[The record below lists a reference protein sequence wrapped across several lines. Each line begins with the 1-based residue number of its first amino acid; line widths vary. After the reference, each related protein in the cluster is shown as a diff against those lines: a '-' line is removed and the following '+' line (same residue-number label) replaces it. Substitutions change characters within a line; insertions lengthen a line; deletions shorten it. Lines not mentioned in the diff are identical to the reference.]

1 MSPTTAPGVLPAHL
15 RQTVPAGIG
24 RRWAA
29 WFVDYVLLHIVS
41 AIMLAVVFSA
51 LLSGYSGSFVYIV
64 IAVYLLAVFAIFFWP
79 VRISGQ
85 TPGMRLLGVAYV
97 RWDRPGQVLPRVL
110 AWTLLGA
117 LTGLASFGLVPLVVF
132 FGTLDP
138 LRRSWYER
146 CAGIYIIDVRAGAWP
161 EGARRRDAVRGTAS
175 ARATGVVPQASA
187 SQGHEAALGA
197 WASSPAPAGEESLE
211 NTVVGGLDLAGR
223 RPPVPPPPA
232 ASPALAASPAPAVP
246 PPPAASSAPAASSGF
261 ITAVPWEQGAGGQG
275 PEATPAPPAPTLPP
289 APPVTP
295 SQPSAS
301 SGPVPP
307 APVGPV
313 PQPPASLVPPAPAQP
328 PSSPLAPVP
337 IQRGTSA
344 SDPVVVPLQVR
355 AAQVAGPGPA
365 PSSEEADRTV
375 ARGSG
380 AARLLLDTGQ
390 QVVLGGTVLLGRD
403 PVAVPPWTGAVLVP
417 VPDYSVSKTHV
428 ALRLE
433 GSRVLVHD
441 LGSTNGT
448 VVVSPGGSATAA
460 VPGDVLEAPAGSSVR
475 FGDRSLRVEAW

>member
-51 LLSGYSGSFVYIV
+51 LLSGYSGSFVYMV

-161 EGARRRDAVRGTAS
+161 EGARRRDAVRGTGS
-175 ARATGVVPQASA
+175 ARATGVVPQAGA

-232 ASPALAASPAPAVP
+232 ASPA
-246 PPPAASSAPAASSGF
+246 PAASSGF

-275 PEATPAPPAPTLPP
+275 PEATPAPPAPALPP

-307 APVGPV
+307 APVGP
-313 PQPPASLVPPAPAQP
+313 VPPAPAQP

-433 GSRVLVHD
+433 GTRVLVHD

-448 VVVSPGGSATAA
+448 VVVSPGGSATVA
-460 VPGDVLEAPAGSSVR
+460 VPGDVLEAPAGSTVR

>member
-1 MSPTTAPGVLPAHL
+1 MSPDTTAPGVLPAHL

-41 AIMLAVVFSA
+41 GIMLAIVFSA

-161 EGARRRDAVRGTAS
+161 EGARRGAVRGTGS
-175 ARATGVVPQASA
+175 VRATGVVPQAGA

-232 ASPALAASPAPAVP
+232 ASSAPADSP
-246 PPPAASSAPAASSGF
+246 APAASSVSAVPPAPEASPGF

-275 PEATPAPPAPTLPP
+275 PEATPAPPAPALPP

-307 APVGPV
+307 APVGP
-313 PQPPASLVPPAPAQP
+313 VPPAPAQP

-390 QVVLGGTVLLGRD
+390 QVMLGGTVLLGRD

-448 VVVSPGGSATAA
+448 VVVSPGGSATVA
-460 VPGDVLEAPAGSSVR
+460 VPGDVLEAPAGSTVR

>member
-41 AIMLAVVFSA
+41 GIMLAIVFSA
-51 LLSGYSGSFVYIV
+51 LLSGYSEFPVYTVIV
-64 IAVYLLAVFAIFFWP
+64 VYLLAVFAIFFWP

-161 EGARRRDAVRGTAS
+161 EGARRGAVRGTGS
-175 ARATGVVPQASA
+175 VRATGVVPQASA
-187 SQGHEAALGA
+187 SQGHEAALGT

-232 ASPALAASPAPAVP
+232 ASPALAAS
-246 PPPAASSAPAASSGF
+246 SAPAASSGF

-275 PEATPAPPAPTLPP
+275 PEATPAPPAPALPP

-301 SGPVPP
+301 SGSVPP
-307 APVGPV
+307 APVGP
-313 PQPPASLVPPAPAQP
+313 VPPAPAQP

-390 QVVLGGTVLLGRD
+390 QVMLGGTVLLGRD

-448 VVVSPGGSATAA
+448 VVVSPGGSATVA
-460 VPGDVLEAPAGSSVR
+460 VPGDVLEAPAGSTVR

>member
-51 LLSGYSGSFVYIV
+51 LLSGYSGSFVYMV

-161 EGARRRDAVRGTAS
+161 EGARRRDAVRGTGS
-175 ARATGVVPQASA
+175 ARATGVVPQAGA

-232 ASPALAASPAPAVP
+232 ASPA
-246 PPPAASSAPAASSGF
+246 PAASSGF

-275 PEATPAPPAPTLPP
+275 PEATPAPPAPALPP

-307 APVGPV
+307 APVGP
-313 PQPPASLVPPAPAQP
+313 VPPAPAQP

-390 QVVLGGTVLLGRD
+390 QVMLGGTVLLGRD

-433 GSRVLVHD
+433 GTRVLVHD

-448 VVVSPGGSATAA
+448 VVVSPGGSATVA
-460 VPGDVLEAPAGSSVR
+460 VPGDVLEAPAGSTVR

>member
-51 LLSGYSGSFVYIV
+51 LLSGYSGFPVYMV

-161 EGARRRDAVRGTAS
+161 EGARRRDAVRGTGS
-175 ARATGVVPQASA
+175 ARATGVVPQAGA

-232 ASPALAASPAPAVP
+232 ASPA
-246 PPPAASSAPAASSGF
+246 PAASSGF

-275 PEATPAPPAPTLPP
+275 PEATPAPPAPALPP

-301 SGPVPP
+301 SGSVPP
-307 APVGPV
+307 APVGP
-313 PQPPASLVPPAPAQP
+313 VPPAPAQP

-390 QVVLGGTVLLGRD
+390 QVMLGGTVLLGRD

-433 GSRVLVHD
+433 GTRVLVHD

-448 VVVSPGGSATAA
+448 VVVSPGGSATVA
-460 VPGDVLEAPAGSSVR
+460 VPGDVLEAPAGSTVR

>member
-1 MSPTTAPGVLPAHL
+1 MSPDTTAPGVLPAHL

-41 AIMLAVVFSA
+41 AIMLAIVFSA
-51 LLSGYSGSFVYIV
+51 LLSGYSEFPVYMV

-161 EGARRRDAVRGTAS
+161 EGARRRDAVRGTGS
-175 ARATGVVPQASA
+175 VRATGVVPQAGA

-232 ASPALAASPAPAVP
+232 ASPALATSSAPAVP

-275 PEATPAPPAPTLPP
+275 PEATPAPPAPALPP

-301 SGPVPP
+301 SGSVPP
-307 APVGPV
+307 APVGP
-313 PQPPASLVPPAPAQP
+313 VPPAPAQP

-390 QVVLGGTVLLGRD
+390 QVMLGGTVLLGRD

-433 GSRVLVHD
+433 GTRVLVHD

-448 VVVSPGGSATAA
+448 VVVSLGGSATVA
-460 VPGDVLEAPAGSSVR
+460 VPGDVLEAPAGSTVR

>member
-41 AIMLAVVFSA
+41 GIMLVVVFSA
-51 LLSGYSGSFVYIV
+51 LLSGHPGPLAYVV

-117 LTGLASFGLVPLVVF
+117 LTGLVSFGLVPLVVF

-161 EGARRRDAVRGTAS
+161 EGARRGVVRGTGS
-175 ARATGVVPQASA
+175 VRATGVVPQAGA

-232 ASPALAASPAPAVP
+232 ASPALAASSAPAVP
-246 PPPAASSAPAASSGF
+246 PAPTSSAPAASSGF

-275 PEATPAPPAPTLPP
+275 PEATPAPPAPAL
-289 APPVTP
+289 
-295 SQPSAS
+295 S
-301 SGPVPP
+301 PVPP

-460 VPGDVLEAPAGSSVR
+460 VPGDVLEAPAGSTVR

>member
-1 MSPTTAPGVLPAHL
+1 MSPDTTAPGVLPAHL

-41 AIMLAVVFSA
+41 AIMLAIVFSA
-51 LLSGYSGSFVYIV
+51 LLSGYSEFPVYMV

-161 EGARRRDAVRGTAS
+161 EGARRRDAVRGTGS
-175 ARATGVVPQASA
+175 VRATGVVPQAGA

-232 ASPALAASPAPAVP
+232 ASPALATSSAPAVP

-275 PEATPAPPAPTLPP
+275 PEATPAPPAPALPP

-301 SGPVPP
+301 SGSVPP
-307 APVGPV
+307 APVGP
-313 PQPPASLVPPAPAQP
+313 VPPAPAQP

-390 QVVLGGTVLLGRD
+390 QVMLGGTVLLGRD

-448 VVVSPGGSATAA
+448 VVVSPGGSATVA
-460 VPGDVLEAPAGSSVR
+460 VPGDVLEAPAGSTVR

>member
-1 MSPTTAPGVLPAHL
+1 MSPDTTAPGVLPAHL

-161 EGARRRDAVRGTAS
+161 EGARRRDAVPGTGS
-175 ARATGVVPQASA
+175 VRATGVVPQAGA

-232 ASPALAASPAPAVP
+232 ASSAPADSP
-246 PPPAASSAPAASSGF
+246 APAASSVSVVPPAPEASPGF

-275 PEATPAPPAPTLPP
+275 PEATPAPPAPALPP

-307 APVGPV
+307 APVGP
-313 PQPPASLVPPAPAQP
+313 VPPAPAQP

-433 GSRVLVHD
+433 GTRVLVHD

-448 VVVSPGGSATAA
+448 VVVSPGGSATVA
-460 VPGDVLEAPAGSSVR
+460 VPGDVLEASAGSTVR

>member
-1 MSPTTAPGVLPAHL
+1 MSPDTTAPGVLPAHL

-51 LLSGYSGSFVYIV
+51 LLSGYSGFPVYVV

-161 EGARRRDAVRGTAS
+161 EGARRGAVRGTGS
-175 ARATGVVPQASA
+175 VRATGVVPQAGA

-232 ASPALAASPAPAVP
+232 ASSAPADSP
-246 PPPAASSAPAASSGF
+246 APAASSVSAVPPAPEASPGF

-275 PEATPAPPAPTLPP
+275 PEATPAPPAPALPP

-307 APVGPV
+307 APVGP
-313 PQPPASLVPPAPAQP
+313 VPPAPAQP

-390 QVVLGGTVLLGRD
+390 QVMLGGTVLLGRD

-448 VVVSPGGSATAA
+448 VVVSPGGSATVA
-460 VPGDVLEAPAGSSVR
+460 VPGDVLEAPAGSTVR

>member
-51 LLSGYSGSFVYIV
+51 LLSGYSGFPVYMV

-161 EGARRRDAVRGTAS
+161 EGARRRDAVRGTGS
-175 ARATGVVPQASA
+175 ARATGVVPQAGA

-232 ASPALAASPAPAVP
+232 ASPA
-246 PPPAASSAPAASSGF
+246 PAASSGF

-275 PEATPAPPAPTLPP
+275 PEATPAPPAPALPP

-307 APVGPV
+307 APVGP
-313 PQPPASLVPPAPAQP
+313 VPPAPAQP

-390 QVVLGGTVLLGRD
+390 QVMLGGTVLLGRD

-433 GSRVLVHD
+433 GTRVLVHD

-448 VVVSPGGSATAA
+448 VVVSPGGSATVA
-460 VPGDVLEAPAGSSVR
+460 VPGDVLEAPAGSTVR

>member
-41 AIMLAVVFSA
+41 GIMLAVVFSA
-51 LLSGYSGSFVYIV
+51 LLSGYSGFPVYVV
-64 IAVYLLAVFAIFFWP
+64 IAVYLLAVFAMLFWP

-161 EGARRRDAVRGTAS
+161 EGARRREAAPSTGSV
-175 ARATGVVPQASA
+175 RATGVVPQAGA
-187 SQGHEAALGA
+187 SQGSEAALGA
-197 WASSPAPAGEESLE
+197 WASSPAPAGEEILE
-211 NTVVGGLDLAGR
+211 RTVVGGLDLAGR

-232 ASPALAASPAPAVP
+232 ASPALAASSAPAVP
-246 PPPAASSAPAASSGF
+246 PAPTSSAPAASPDF

-275 PEATPAPPAPTLPP
+275 SEATPAPASPAL
-289 APPVTP
+289 
-295 SQPSAS
+295 S
-301 SGPVPP
+301 PVPP

-380 AARLLLDTGQ
+380 AARILLDTGQ

-448 VVVSPGGSATAA
+448 VVVSPGGSVTVA
-460 VPGDVLEAPAGSSVR
+460 VPGDVLEAPAGSTVR

>member
-1 MSPTTAPGVLPAHL
+1 MSPDTTAPGVLPAHL

-41 AIMLAVVFSA
+41 GIMLAIVFSA

-161 EGARRRDAVRGTAS
+161 EGARRRDAVPGTGS
-175 ARATGVVPQASA
+175 VRATGVVPQAGA

-232 ASPALAASPAPAVP
+232 AS
-246 PPPAASSAPAASSGF
+246 SAPAASSGF

-275 PEATPAPPAPTLPP
+275 PEATPAPPAPALPP

-307 APVGPV
+307 APVGP
-313 PQPPASLVPPAPAQP
+313 VPPAPAQP

-448 VVVSPGGSATAA
+448 VVVSPGGSATVA
-460 VPGDVLEAPAGSSVR
+460 VPGDVLEAPAGSTVR

>member
-1 MSPTTAPGVLPAHL
+1 MSPDTTAPGVLPAHL

-41 AIMLAVVFSA
+41 AIMLAIVFSA
-51 LLSGYSGSFVYIV
+51 LLSGYSEFPVYMV

-232 ASPALAASPAPAVP
+232 AS
-246 PPPAASSAPAASSGF
+246 SAPAASSGF

-275 PEATPAPPAPTLPP
+275 PEATPAPPAPALPP

-307 APVGPV
+307 APVGPI
-313 PQPPASLVPPAPAQP
+313 PQP

-390 QVVLGGTVLLGRD
+390 QVMLGGTVLLGRD

-448 VVVSPGGSATAA
+448 VVVSPGGSATVA
-460 VPGDVLEAPAGSSVR
+460 VPGDVLEAPAGSTVR

>member
-51 LLSGYSGSFVYIV
+51 LLSGYSGFPVYMV

-161 EGARRRDAVRGTAS
+161 EGARRRDAVRGTGS

-211 NTVVGGLDLAGR
+211 NTVVGGLDLAGC
-223 RPPVPPPPA
+223 RPP
-232 ASPALAASPAPAVP
+232 VP

-275 PEATPAPPAPTLPP
+275 PEATPAPPAPALPP

-301 SGPVPP
+301 SGSVPP
-307 APVGPV
+307 APVGP
-313 PQPPASLVPPAPAQP
+313 VPPAPAQP

-390 QVVLGGTVLLGRD
+390 QVMLGGTVLLGRD

-448 VVVSPGGSATAA
+448 VVVSPGGSATVA
-460 VPGDVLEAPAGSSVR
+460 VPGDVLEAPAGSTVR

>member
-41 AIMLAVVFSA
+41 GIMLAIVFSA

-161 EGARRRDAVRGTAS
+161 EGARRGAVRGTGS
-175 ARATGVVPQASA
+175 VRATGVVPQAGA

-232 ASPALAASPAPAVP
+232 ASPA
-246 PPPAASSAPAASSGF
+246 PAASSGF

-275 PEATPAPPAPTLPP
+275 PEATPAPPAPALPP

-307 APVGPV
+307 APVGP
-313 PQPPASLVPPAPAQP
+313 VPPAPAQP

-390 QVVLGGTVLLGRD
+390 QVMLGGTVLLGRD

-448 VVVSPGGSATAA
+448 VVVSPGGSATVA
-460 VPGDVLEAPAGSSVR
+460 VPGDVLEAPAGSTVR

>member
-51 LLSGYSGSFVYIV
+51 LLSGYSGFPVYVV

-223 RPPVPPPPA
+223 RPPIPPPPA
-232 ASPALAASPAPAVP
+232 ASPALAASSAPAVP
-246 PPPAASSAPAASSGF
+246 PAPTSSAPAASPGF

-275 PEATPAPPAPTLPP
+275 PEATPAPPAP
-289 APPVTP
+289 PVTP

-301 SGPVPP
+301 SGP
-307 APVGPV
+307 
-313 PQPPASLVPPAPAQP
+313 VPPAPAQP

-433 GSRVLVHD
+433 GTRVLVHD

-448 VVVSPGGSATAA
+448 VVVSPGGSATVA

>member
-1 MSPTTAPGVLPAHL
+1 MSPDTTAPGVLPAHL

-41 AIMLAVVFSA
+41 AIMLAIVFSA
-51 LLSGYSGSFVYIV
+51 LLSGYSEFPVYMV

-161 EGARRRDAVRGTAS
+161 EGARRRDAVRGTGS
-175 ARATGVVPQASA
+175 VRATGVVPQAGA

-232 ASPALAASPAPAVP
+232 ASPALAAS
-246 PPPAASSAPAASSGF
+246 SAPAASSGF

-275 PEATPAPPAPTLPP
+275 PEATPAPPAPALPP

-301 SGPVPP
+301 SGSVPP
-307 APVGPV
+307 APVGP
-313 PQPPASLVPPAPAQP
+313 VPPAPAQP

-390 QVVLGGTVLLGRD
+390 QVMLGGTVLLGRD

-448 VVVSPGGSATAA
+448 VVVSPGGSATVA
-460 VPGDVLEAPAGSSVR
+460 VPGDVLEAPAGSTVR

>member
-41 AIMLAVVFSA
+41 GIMLAIVFSA

-161 EGARRRDAVRGTAS
+161 EGARRGAVRGTGS
-175 ARATGVVPQASA
+175 VRATGVVPQAGA

-232 ASPALAASPAPAVP
+232 ASPA
-246 PPPAASSAPAASSGF
+246 PAASSGF

-275 PEATPAPPAPTLPP
+275 PEATPAPPAPALPP

-301 SGPVPP
+301 SGSVPP
-307 APVGPV
+307 APVGP
-313 PQPPASLVPPAPAQP
+313 VPPAPAQP

-390 QVVLGGTVLLGRD
+390 QVMLGGTVLLGRD

-448 VVVSPGGSATAA
+448 VVVSPGGSATVA
-460 VPGDVLEAPAGSSVR
+460 VPGDVLEAPAGSTVR

>member
-41 AIMLAVVFSA
+41 AIMLAIVFSA
-51 LLSGYSGSFVYIV
+51 LLSGYSEFPVYMV

-161 EGARRRDAVRGTAS
+161 EGARRRDAVPGTGS
-175 ARATGVVPQASA
+175 VRATGVVPQASA

-211 NTVVGGLDLAGR
+211 NTVVGGLDLAGC
-223 RPPVPPPPA
+223 RPP
-232 ASPALAASPAPAVP
+232 VP

-275 PEATPAPPAPTLPP
+275 PEATPAPPAPALPP

-301 SGPVPP
+301 SGSVPP

-313 PQPPASLVPPAPAQP
+313 PPAPAQP
-328 PSSPLAPVP
+328 SSSPLAPVP

-390 QVVLGGTVLLGRD
+390 QVMLGGTVLLGRD

-448 VVVSPGGSATAA
+448 VVVSPGGSATVA
-460 VPGDVLEAPAGSSVR
+460 VPGDVLEAPAGSTVR

>member
-1 MSPTTAPGVLPAHL
+1 MSPDTTAPGVLPAHL

-41 AIMLAVVFSA
+41 AIMLAIVFSA
-51 LLSGYSGSFVYIV
+51 LLSGYSEFPVYMV

-161 EGARRRDAVRGTAS
+161 EGARRRDAVRGTGS
-175 ARATGVVPQASA
+175 VRATGVVPQAGA

-232 ASPALAASPAPAVP
+232 ASPALATSSAPAVP

-275 PEATPAPPAPTLPP
+275 PEATPAPPAPALPP

-307 APVGPV
+307 APVGP
-313 PQPPASLVPPAPAQP
+313 VPPAPAQP

-390 QVVLGGTVLLGRD
+390 QVMLGGTVLLGRD

-448 VVVSPGGSATAA
+448 VVVSPGGSATVA
-460 VPGDVLEAPAGSSVR
+460 VPGDVLEAPAGSTVR

>member
-51 LLSGYSGSFVYIV
+51 LLSGYSGFPVYMV

-161 EGARRRDAVRGTAS
+161 EGARRRDAVRGTGS
-175 ARATGVVPQASA
+175 ARATGVVPQAGA

-211 NTVVGGLDLAGR
+211 NTVVGGLDLAGC
-223 RPPVPPPPA
+223 RPP
-232 ASPALAASPAPAVP
+232 VP

-275 PEATPAPPAPTLPP
+275 PEATPAPPAP
-289 APPVTP
+289 PVTP

-313 PQPPASLVPPAPAQP
+313 PQPPASPVPPAPAQP

-433 GSRVLVHD
+433 GTRVLVHD

-448 VVVSPGGSATAA
+448 VVVSPGGSATVA

>member
-1 MSPTTAPGVLPAHL
+1 MSPDTTAPGVLPAHL

-41 AIMLAVVFSA
+41 GIMLAIVFSA

-161 EGARRRDAVRGTAS
+161 EGARRRDAVPGTGS
-175 ARATGVVPQASA
+175 VRATGVVPQAGA
-187 SQGHEAALGA
+187 SQGSEAALGA

-232 ASPALAASPAPAVP
+232 ASPALATSSAPAVP
-246 PPPAASSAPAASSGF
+246 PAPTSSAPAASSGF

-275 PEATPAPPAPTLPP
+275 PEATPAPPAPAL
-289 APPVTP
+289 
-295 SQPSAS
+295 S
-301 SGPVPP
+301 PVPP

-460 VPGDVLEAPAGSSVR
+460 VPGDVLEAPAGSTVR

>member
-41 AIMLAVVFSA
+41 GIMLAIVFSA

-161 EGARRRDAVRGTAS
+161 EGARRGAVRGTGS
-175 ARATGVVPQASA
+175 VRATGVVPQAGA

-232 ASPALAASPAPAVP
+232 ASSAPADSP
-246 PPPAASSAPAASSGF
+246 APAASSVSAVPPAPEASPGF

-275 PEATPAPPAPTLPP
+275 PEATPAPPAPALPP

-307 APVGPV
+307 APVGP
-313 PQPPASLVPPAPAQP
+313 VPPAPAQP

-390 QVVLGGTVLLGRD
+390 QVMLGGTVLLGRD

-448 VVVSPGGSATAA
+448 VVVSPGGSATVA
-460 VPGDVLEAPAGSSVR
+460 VPGDVLEAPAGSTVR

>member
-1 MSPTTAPGVLPAHL
+1 MSPDTTAPGVLPAHL

-41 AIMLAVVFSA
+41 GIMLAIVFSA

-161 EGARRRDAVRGTAS
+161 EGARRGAVRGTGS
-175 ARATGVVPQASA
+175 VRATGVVSQAGA

-232 ASPALAASPAPAVP
+232 ASPALATSSAPAVP

-275 PEATPAPPAPTLPP
+275 PEATPAPPAPALPP

-307 APVGPV
+307 APVGP
-313 PQPPASLVPPAPAQP
+313 VPPAPAQP

-433 GSRVLVHD
+433 GTRVLVHD

-448 VVVSPGGSATAA
+448 VVVSPGGSATVA
-460 VPGDVLEAPAGSSVR
+460 VPGDVLEAPAGSTVR

>member
-51 LLSGYSGSFVYIV
+51 LLSGYSGSFVYMV

-161 EGARRRDAVRGTAS
+161 EGARRRDAVRGTGS
-175 ARATGVVPQASA
+175 ARATGVVPQAGA

-232 ASPALAASPAPAVP
+232 ASPA
-246 PPPAASSAPAASSGF
+246 PAASSGF

-275 PEATPAPPAPTLPP
+275 LEATPAPPAPALPP

-307 APVGPV
+307 APVGP
-313 PQPPASLVPPAPAQP
+313 VPPAPAQP

-390 QVVLGGTVLLGRD
+390 QVMLGGTVLLGRD

-448 VVVSPGGSATAA
+448 VVVSPGGSATVA
-460 VPGDVLEAPAGSSVR
+460 VPGDVLEAPAGSTVR

>member
-41 AIMLAVVFSA
+41 GIMLVVVFSA
-51 LLSGYSGSFVYIV
+51 LLSGHPGPLAYVV

-117 LTGLASFGLVPLVVF
+117 LTGLVSFGLVPLVVF

-161 EGARRRDAVRGTAS
+161 EGARRGVVRGTAS
-175 ARATGVVPQASA
+175 VRATGVVPQAGA

-232 ASPALAASPAPAVP
+232 ASPA
-246 PPPAASSAPAASSGF
+246 PAASSGF

-275 PEATPAPPAPTLPP
+275 PEATPAPPAPALPP

-307 APVGPV
+307 APVGP
-313 PQPPASLVPPAPAQP
+313 VPPAPAQP

-390 QVVLGGTVLLGRD
+390 QVMLGGTVLLGRD

-433 GSRVLVHD
+433 GTRVLVHD

-448 VVVSPGGSATAA
+448 VVVSPGGSATVA
-460 VPGDVLEAPAGSSVR
+460 VPGDVLEAPAGSTVR